1 MVSVIRLLRRFLR
14 DASAVSAVEFAII
27 APALIT
33 LYFGTIQ
40 VTMALTADRKLSQ
53 TATTL
58 GDLVTQDEYVTD
70 TEFAQI
76 LSAADAVMEPFP
88 ANTLNLRI
96 SSVRMDENGDL
107 FIDWSEVTGDYVAYA
122 QGFEPSG
129 IPDGLMTEGES
140 IIWVE
145 ARYDYTA
152 PLGPDAKFGKFEL
165 RDDVYLR
172 PRRSLFVQ
180 RAS

>member
-1 MVSVIRLLRRFLR
+1 MLSVIRLLRRFRR
-14 DASAVSAVEFAII
+14 DIAGVSAVEFAII
-27 APALIT
+27 APVLIT
-33 LYFGTIQ
+33 MYFGTIQ
-40 VTMALTADRKLSQ
+40 ITMALIADRKLSQ

-70 TEFAQI
+70 TELAQI
-76 LSAADAVMEPFP
+76 LGAADAVMEPFP
-88 ANTLNLRI
+88 TNTLNLRI

-107 FIDWSEVTGDYVAYA
+107 FIDWSEVTGNYVAYSK
-122 QGFEPSG
+122 GLEPTG

-145 ARYDYTA
+145 ATYDYTA
-152 PLGPDAKFGKFEL
+152 PLGPSAKFGKFEL
-165 RDDVYLR
+165 QDNVYLR

-180 RAS
+180 RES